1 MITEEESLPHYVQIL
16 EEALVDTK
24 QIVTN
29 VMFLQEI
36 NTKEKKQD
44 DFLEFLEHQIVENG
58 KRI

>member
-1 MITEEESLPHYVQIL
+1 VITEEEFLHRYVQIL
-16 EEALVDTK
+16 EEDRVDTK